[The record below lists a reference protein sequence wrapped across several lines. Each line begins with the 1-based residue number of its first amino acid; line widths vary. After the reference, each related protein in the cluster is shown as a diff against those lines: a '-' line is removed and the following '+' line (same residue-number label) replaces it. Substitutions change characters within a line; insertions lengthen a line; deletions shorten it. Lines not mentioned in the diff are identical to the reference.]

1 MYICERRC
9 IYPDVSGTRFSFK
22 LPAAGEAYKICLYDV
37 SGRKIQAIH
46 GIASGDEEAVNW
58 DLTNKQGARV
68 SAGVYLYRFESTE
81 IKTIGKVV
89 VR

>member
-1 MYICERRC
+1 MY
-9 IYPDVSGTRFSFK
+9 
-22 LPAAGEAYKICLYDV
+22 
-37 SGRKIQAIH
+37 
-46 GIASGDEEAVNW
+46 GIASGDDEAVNW

-68 SAGVYLYRFESTE
+68 SAGVYPYRFESTE